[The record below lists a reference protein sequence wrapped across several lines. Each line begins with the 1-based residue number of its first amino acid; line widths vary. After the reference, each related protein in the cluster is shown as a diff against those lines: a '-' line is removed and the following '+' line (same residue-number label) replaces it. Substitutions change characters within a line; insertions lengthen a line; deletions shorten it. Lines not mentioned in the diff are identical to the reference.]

1 MQDDGGV
8 GRATRRRG
16 AQAKAKQRPVA
27 RADVEEEANF
37 GEQGRREPVSWGPAM
52 ETVGGR
58 PAISRAMVQRETV
71 EVVTSKVVRD
81 RQARPARHVPGFF
94 AAGASGTQ
102 GEREGRE
109 GGRPFILFKVFA

>member
-1 MQDDGGV
+1 
-8 GRATRRRG
+8 
-16 AQAKAKQRPVA
+16 
-27 RADVEEEANF
+27 
-37 GEQGRREPVSWGPAM
+37 
-52 ETVGGR
+52 
-58 PAISRAMVQRETV
+58 MVQRETV